1 MKEIL
6 QVRDQEENDI
16 VLQISIY
23 DTIRNKTVLYTIYFI
38 FIFLLF
44 LLLIHVTI
52 YIIKRYKLK
61 MITILIKMMTIINW
75 LILIIYLHLLLNMLG
90 YIFY

>member
-23 DTIRNKTVLYTIYFI
+23 DTIRNKTVFFHI
-38 FIFLLF
+38 FII
-44 LLLIHVTI
+44 LIF
-52 YIIKRYKLK
+52 YISFINILYYFFNRFKLK
-61 MITILIKMMTIINW
+61 VITILIKMMMKINW
-75 LILIIYLHLLLNMLG
+75 QIWIIYHHLLLNM
-90 YIFY
+90 